1 MSIKAHQS
9 SAWPSQD
16 NITILRFRVTR
27 YEKAGHCRF
36 TIFRQYYFT
45 CLSSS
50 TERHHNAT
58 GILGLG
64 IGGTV
69 YDVVFEYVPG
79 PHTTPETTDVFATP
93 DANLTGAQAAV
104 TAINAALNTSPAI
117 TVGPDAYSYIIPYLF
132 NNATCDTL
140 CGKEGLFRFRTAPW
154 MVRPRQILR
163 PIMASLSRVSRL
175 QVRYPCLP
183 RFSCSPPVW
192 RSWGG

>member
-1 MSIKAHQS
+1 MKKLVTAGLLFFVSITSHAYQV
-9 SAWPSQD
+9 QL
-16 NITILRFRVTR
+16 NGTN
-27 YEKAGHCRF
+27 
-36 TIFRQYYFT
+36 
-45 CLSSS
+45 
-50 TERHHNAT
+50 NAT

-140 CGKEGLFRFRTAPW
+140 CGKRGSSGFATGSWDGPTQADIKTDNGITFARFTPASPVPLPPAVFLFSSGLALLGW
-154 MVRPRQILR
+154 VRRRSI
-163 PIMASLSRVSRL
+163 LSR
-175 QVRYPCLP
+175 
-183 RFSCSPPVW
+183 SC
-192 RSWGG
+192 